1 VASCQEVLDATD
13 DSTGVTTTL
22 PDTTA
27 NFDQQS
33 TPTAT
38 ASTPSPEFSSVI
50 TLINNSGLPH
60 FLPPTDVSVVD
71 TYGKYYNL
79 GTTTGGRW
87 VHSNGTV
94 DREQY
99 NGQSILVP
107 GETISFDVI
116 GTVPTIAQTPNIKC
130 QATVSG

>member
-1 VASCQEVLDATD
+1 M
-13 DSTGVTTTL
+13 

-50 TLINNSGLPH
+50 TLINNSGMPH
-60 FLPPTDVSVVD
+60 HVPPTAVSVVD
-71 TYGKYYNL
+71 TDGRYYRL

-87 VHSNGTV
+87 VQSDGTV
-94 DREQY
+94 DSEQY
-99 NGQSILVP
+99 NGQSILTP

-116 GTVPTIAQTPNIKC
+116 GTFPTIAQTPNIKC
-130 QATVSG
+130 QAAVPGVNGGSS